1 MKQNKLDNLE
11 NNSAFV
17 HPTFIVNTNHY
28 YAILSVQLLLQEA
41 GINQTDLHI
50 TKFL

>member
-1 MKQNKLDNLE
+1 MKQNKLDHLE
-11 NNSAFV
+11 NDSTFV
-17 HPTFIVNTNHY
+17 HPTFLVNMNHY

-50 TKFL
+50 MKFL